1 MTTTISTRRDG
12 RVGHVVLDGEKRLNA
27 LGGATLDALAA
38 AVRAFSG
45 DGTTRALVVTG
56 SGRAFSAGA
65 DIREFRE
72 LAGPAEFARF
82 LTRLTDT
89 LDVLATGPLP
99 VVAAING
106 MALGGGLELAMACD
120 IRVAAD
126 TALLGLP
133 EPALGAIPGAGG
145 TQRLPRLVPPGI
157 AREMLLLGE
166 PVGAARAYEIGLVNR
181 VCPADEVATVAAGMA
196 GTLAAGPPRVHAAL
210 KALLDAT
217 STGGL
222 RDGIALERRTAEDLY
237 DTADAAEGRAAFAQR
252 RRPEFTGE

>member
-1 MTTTISTRRDG
+1 MTTTISVRREG
-12 RVGHVVLDGEKRLNA
+12 RVGHLVLDGEKRLNA
-27 LGGATLDALAA
+27 LGSATLEALAA
-38 AVRAFSG
+38 AVHDFED
-45 DGTTRALVVTG
+45 DGVTRALVVTG

-65 DIREFRE
+65 DIRELSRC
-72 LAGPAEFARF
+72 AGAAGFARF
-82 LTRLTDT
+82 LNRLTT
-89 LDVLATGPLP
+89 GLDVLASSPLP

-126 TALLGLP
+126 TAVFGMP

-145 TQRLPRLVPPGI
+145 TQRLPRLVPPGV

-181 VCPADEVATVAAGMA
+181 VCPVDEVAAVAAELA
-196 GTLAAGPPRVHAAL
+196 RRLAAGPPRVHAAL

-217 STGGL
+217 STGGVH
-222 RDGIALERRTAEDLY
+222 DGIALERRTAQDLY
-237 DTADAAEGRAAFAQR
+237 DTADAAEGRAAFAER
-252 RRPEFTGE
+252 RPPEFTGK

>member
-1 MTTTISTRRDG
+1 VETTISIRREG
-12 RVGHVVLDGEKRLNA
+12 RVGHLALDGEKRLNA
-27 LGGATLDALAA
+27 LSGATVDALAA
-38 AVRAFSG
+38 AVRAFED
-45 DGTTRALVVTG
+45 DGSTRALVVTG
-56 SGRAFSAGA
+56 TGRAFSAGA
-65 DIREFRE
+65 DIRE
-72 LAGPAEFARF
+72 LSACTGAAAFARF
-82 LTRLTDT
+82 LTRLTAA
-89 LDVLATGPLP
+89 LDVLASSPLP

-126 TALLGLP
+126 DAVLGLP

-145 TQRLPRLVPPGI
+145 TQRLPRLVPPGV

-181 VCPADEVATVAAGMA
+181 ICPAAEVAAVAAG
-196 GTLAAGPPRVHAAL
+196 LARKLAEGPPRVHAAL

-217 STGGL
+217 STPGV
-222 RDGIALERRTAEDLY
+222 RDGTAVERRTAQHLY